1 MLMRQASTAAGLGKS
16 TKSGLGAKAALGAS
30 GALPSAFAAT
40 LGAGGAAAPAD
51 AVAQQ
56 LAALQPEADS
66 DPFAYAADL
75 PARAAEAEAR
85 AQAAREAQLLPL
97 QKGDL
102 PEGFEGL
109 MTEPAGLWQLLQ
121 DLRRDKVASE
131 HALHA
136 RSRALEAMKAHL
148 ALLAARYVTHKTAI
162 DAIQTARDAIVNA
175 RELGQNDVEL
185 LLRLKMGQDE
195 VSANNADCTPH
206 PLGGA
211 TEVEWSH
218 AIFAPADVV
227 EAVNGDVRKLGLV
240 KVGVLEEIKA
250 FRKGLL
256 YQKWEARYR
265 QARADDEHEFHRDLQ
280 LMRAVGPV
288 REFIMGVNIAL
299 KARQEVD
306 RAEAKMAHL
315 RKSHE
320 RALVLTDKS
329 EAKVAAAIETREK
342 AMASLARQTAQL
354 KEGVA
359 LREVIL
365 RARSGG
371 GKKDDAAADGEDRG
385 GGTGSGNS
393 ALEEKMRTVALHGK
407 LAAVA
412 KQQAAEIKS
421 LRQEL
426 ARMLERSFPTLR

>member
-1 MLMRQASTAAGLGKS
+1 
-16 TKSGLGAKAALGAS
+16 
-30 GALPSAFAAT
+30 
-40 LGAGGAAAPAD
+40 
-51 AVAQQ
+51 
-56 LAALQPEADS
+56 
-66 DPFAYAADL
+66 
-75 PARAAEAEAR
+75 
-85 AQAAREAQLLPL
+85 
-97 QKGDL
+97 
-102 PEGFEGL
+102 
-109 MTEPAGLWQLLQ
+109 
-121 DLRRDKVASE
+121 
-131 HALHA
+131 
-136 RSRALEAMKAHL
+136 
-148 ALLAARYVTHKTAI
+148 
-162 DAIQTARDAIVNA
+162 VNA

-206 PLGGA
+206 VLGGA
-211 TEVEWSH
+211 AEVEWQH
-218 AIFAPADVV
+218 AIFTPADVV

-240 KVGVLEEIKA
+240 KVGVLEDIKA

-299 KARQEVD
+299 KARTEVD

-329 EAKVAAAIETREK
+329 EAKLTAAIETREK
-342 AMASLARQTAQL
+342 AMASLARQTSQL

-371 GKKDDAAADGEDRG
+371 GGGGGKRADDAAEGEDRAAAG
-385 GGTGSGNS
+385 LSEVEQKLR
-393 ALEEKMRTVALHGK
+393 AVALQGK

-412 KQQAAEIKS
+412 RQQAADIKA
-421 LRQEL
+421 LRAEL
-426 ARMLERSFPTLR
+426 ARQLERSFPSIR